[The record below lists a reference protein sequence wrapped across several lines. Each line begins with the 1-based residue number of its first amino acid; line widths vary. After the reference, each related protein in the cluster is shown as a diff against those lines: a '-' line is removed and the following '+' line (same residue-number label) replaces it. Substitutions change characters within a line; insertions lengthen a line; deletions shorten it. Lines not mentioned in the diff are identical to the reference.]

1 MPMEAAKPF
10 VRDGK
15 YLVSKVPAGS
25 NLRASIKR
33 AVDLIGG
40 FDQVIAPGD
49 TVTIKPNLNTGDPF
63 PASSDASFIEALG
76 QNLLEAGAKKLQI
89 IESSMVR
96 ASTRDI
102 SNEVGLTQVAES
114 LGADSI
120 FLEEQPQVK
129 VDIPHAKFL
138 KQTHIGK
145 PLLDIGKLVLVPCLK
160 THKYARFTGSMK
172 LFVGW
177 MSRQDRIKMHV
188 SHLEEKVV
196 ELASFFHPVLIVMDG
211 RKCFVTGGPASGQ
224 VETPN
229 LILASGDMVSI
240 DVQAIRI
247 LQSYKADNRLDM
259 DAWELPQI
267 RHAQELGMGADSDD
281 EIEVIEED

>member
-1 MPMEAAKPF
+1 MEAAKPF

-25 NLRASIKR
+25 SLRASIKR

-49 TVTIKPNLNTGDPF
+49 MVTIKPNLNTGDPF
-63 PASSDASFIEALG
+63 PASSDASFIEAVG
-76 QNLLEAGAKKLQI
+76 QNLLEVGAKKLQI

-114 LGADSI
+114 LGADI
-120 FLEEQPQVK
+120 VFLEEQPQIK
-129 VDIPHAKFL
+129 VDIPNGKFL
-138 KQTHIGK
+138 KQVHIGK

-177 MSRQDRIKMHV
+177 MSRQDRIKMHM

-196 ELASFFHPVLIVMDG
+196 ELASFFHPVLIVMDA

-267 RHAQELGMGADSDD
+267 RRAQELEMGAASDD
-281 EIEVIEED
+281 DIHVIEEN